1 MGRIDDNSDGRS
13 FVLYITRG
21 PVACEKVL
29 EVCKGRE
36 DIVVQDVKSIQGPRP
51 DWLRGVPTVVELP
64 GLAIFT
70 GSAAIERLENSRPP
84 PAHYDSVSPQ
94 PSGTPSLLGGSPLEF
109 AFNETACHQDIDER
123 YNELPPENL
132 SKWTLEDM
140 VRRRGAG

>member
-1 MGRIDDNSDGRS
+1 MARIDGNSTDSRS

-29 EVCKGRE
+29 EMCKGRE

-64 GLAIFT
+64 GLEIFT

-84 PAHYDSVSPQ
+84 PAQSVSPQ
-94 PSGTPSLLGGSPLEF
+94 PSETPSLLGGSPLEF
-109 AFNETACHQDIDER
+109 AFNETACHQDVDER

-132 SKWTLEDM
+132 SKWTLEEM
-140 VRRRGAG
+140 VRRRSAG